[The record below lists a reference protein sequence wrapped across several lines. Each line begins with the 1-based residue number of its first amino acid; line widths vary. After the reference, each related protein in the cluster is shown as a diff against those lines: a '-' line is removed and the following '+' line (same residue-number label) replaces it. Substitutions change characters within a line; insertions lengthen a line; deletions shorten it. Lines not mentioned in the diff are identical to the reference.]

1 MCDLLMKSA
10 RAYRML
16 ENYAYTIIGGRKG
29 STITVQITF
38 PEDAFHHLAGFHH
51 TRIDALKGQ
60 KTALANIISSGVTFA
75 QLLGNGFTSEDR
87 LEAICTLQESL
98 ENNKLVFRYRNH
110 EQPFSKIKAEYMFT
124 WGNNMFFID
133 NGIPVSIFE
142 NKKHIDYTSGCP
154 RFTVL
159 QIKRKY
165 VKTGKEIIIYQ
176 RDGYNP

>member
-16 ENYAYTIIGGRKG
+16 ENYSYTIVGGRKG
-29 STITVQITF
+29 STIAVQITF

-51 TRIDALKGQ
+51 TRIVALKEQ
-60 KTALANIISSGVTFA
+60 KTAISSIIYGAVTYD
-75 QLLGNGFTSEDR
+75 QLLGNGYTSEDR
-87 LEAICTLQESL
+87 LEAICSLQENL
-98 ENNKLVFRYRNH
+98 ENNRLVFRYRKH
-110 EQPFSKIKAEYMFT
+110 EQAFSKIKAEYMFT
-124 WGNNMFFID
+124 WNNNMFFID

-142 NKKHIDYTSGCP
+142 NKKHVDYTSGCP

-165 VKTGKEIIIYQ
+165 VKTGKEITIYHHSS
-176 RDGYNP
+176 YNP